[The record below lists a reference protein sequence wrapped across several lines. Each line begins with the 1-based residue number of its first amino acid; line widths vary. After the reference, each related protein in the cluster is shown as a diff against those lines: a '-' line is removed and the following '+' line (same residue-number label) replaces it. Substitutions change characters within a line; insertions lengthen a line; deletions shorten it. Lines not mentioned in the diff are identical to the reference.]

1 MVAVA
6 LSPARI
12 VSETGLTLMVKSV
25 NWNLAVVGRINDLL
39 VAVMLTV
46 KVPAAVELQD
56 NEAVCGG
63 VRLDGVIA
71 PQVRPAGRGV
81 SDSETAS
88 EKPFTPVSV
97 IVEVA
102 EPTIATGEVAPM
114 VKSTTFTVTVVE

>member
-1 MVAVA
+1 
-6 LSPARI
+6 
-12 VSETGLTLMVKSV
+12 
-25 NWNLAVVGRINDLL
+25 
-39 VAVMLTV
+39 MLTV
-46 KVPAAVELQD
+46 NVPAVVELQV
-56 NEAVCGG
+56 NEAVRGG
-63 VRLDGVIA
+63 ARLEGVIA
-71 PQVRPAGRGV
+71 AQVKPAGRGV